1 MPKTSPSRTTFRNR
15 YANANTVAAEE
26 RKSKTEKL
34 NKILKLY
41 LRYYNKDNTRLHHIL
56 DQVFLGIREIL
67 EPDNDA
73 PDEDL
78 YEYIDDLTEYVDDHI
93 NSRNSED
100 KEKLKQFARV
110 KKVINQYSKQVL
122 QAVRTKKQ
130 AQTLI
135 AEMNNDDE
143 MGNLISGMQS
153 TRIRGGTRKVRKH

>member
-1 MPKTSPSRTTFRNR
+1 MPKSSPSRSTFRNR
-15 YANANTVAAEE
+15 YSNAYTVAAEE

-41 LRYYNKDNTRLHHIL
+41 LRYYNKDNTRLHEIL

-67 EPDNDA
+67 EPDEEN

-78 YEYIDDLTEYVDDHI
+78 YEYIDDLTDYVDDHI
-93 NSRNSED
+93 NSSNSED
-100 KEKLKQFARV
+100 KEKLKQFARI
-110 KKVINQYSKQVL
+110 KRVINQYSKQIL

-130 AQTLI
+130 AQTLM

-143 MGNLISGMQS
+143 MGNLISGMKS
-153 TRIRGGTRKVRKH
+153 TRIRGGTRKVRKN